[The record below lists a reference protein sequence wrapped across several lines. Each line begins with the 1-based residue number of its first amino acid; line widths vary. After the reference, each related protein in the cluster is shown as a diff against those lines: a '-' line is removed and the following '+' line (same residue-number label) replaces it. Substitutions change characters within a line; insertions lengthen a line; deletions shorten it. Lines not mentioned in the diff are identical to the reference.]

1 MVKSWKEKEK
11 QLTEW
16 LKTVVSFW
24 TTYRRSRA
32 LRGEAVEDIMWG
44 PTSVELKTRKNWPP
58 KYVCA
63 WLEQARTNAEKRTP
77 IVVVHGDYMRMG
89 DQLVIMTLQDL
100 VNIINDAYKSL

>member
-16 LKTVVSFW
+16 LNKVVDFW
-24 TTYRRSRA
+24 KAFRRSRA
-32 LRGEAVEDIMWG
+32 LRGEAVEDVMWG
-44 PTSVELKTRKNWPP
+44 PISVELKTRKNWPP
-58 KYVCA
+58 KYVLD

-89 DQLVIMTLQDL
+89 DQLVIMTLQGL
-100 VNIINDAYKSL
+100 VDVVNKAKRSL